1 MAYPNEV
8 TLSGTLCNVEMKQ
21 AQSGNFY
28 LTGGLKIWQGKDKD
42 PAWID
47 VVVFNNER
55 ISLADHIGDS
65 FGGSIKSLPVIVRGK
80 LEQSSWEDN
89 DTGKTRKGY
98 TLIADE
104 IGVSFVFGPVGIQQ
118 EGVLPERQVEAPTP
132 RDASEIA
139 VDKATGEA
147 LEAPF

>member
-1 MAYPNEV
+1 MAYPNEI

-55 ISLADHIGDS
+55 IALADHIGDS
-65 FGGSIKSLPVIVRGK
+65 FGAGTKSLPVIVRGK
-80 LEQSSWEDN
+80 IEQSTWEDKE
-89 DTGKTRKGY
+89 TGQNRKSY
-98 TLIADE
+98 KLIADE
-104 IGVSFVFGPVGIQQ
+104 IGVSFVFGPVAITQG
-118 EGVLPERQVEAPTP
+118 EVLPERQVEAPV
-132 RDASEIA
+132 A
-139 VDKATGEA
+139 KAPANE
-147 LEAPF
+147 LDAPF